1 MEEECGNSRSLMHS
15 VSFSVSDSIP
25 ELHNEQWEV
34 TQIPDLHVFH
44 LSFCSLGQ
52 ELGLSKVSCEYLTD

>member
-1 MEEECGNSRSLMHS
+1 MHS